1 MLLGPMLARF
11 GEAYMPI
18 PGGDKIGR
26 RRLDTHFQG
35 FVELGADFSCND
47 EEGLYSLKANGLNGK
62 YILLEDAKYVFN
74 INIRRSDDGKTLTFE
89 TIKYLEKS
97 VAGYL
102 NKEGLSLT
110 DNYQNR
116 RSIVDRISNCF
127 KCWKQIW
134 GKWYRFKWTW
144 F

>member
-1 MLLGPMLARF
+1 MDR
-11 GEAYMPI
+11 E
-18 PGGDKIGR
+18 
-26 RRLDTHFQG
+26 LDDQANIIKTKEEIENNQQPKPRTKTQM
-35 FVELGADFSCND
+35 D
-47 EEGLYSLKANGLNGK
+47 ETILNQEEFNLKEYIKTENTKK

-97 VAGYL
+97 VAGYS

-127 KCWKQIW
+127 KC
-134 GKWYRFKWTW
+134 
-144 F
+144 

>member
-1 MLLGPMLARF
+1 MMVVIQIINIFIQIHIMKQYNLTKLKRILLNIIKTKEEIENNQQPKPRTKTQM
-11 GEAYMPI
+11 
-18 PGGDKIGR
+18 
-26 RRLDTHFQG
+26 
-35 FVELGADFSCND
+35 D
-47 EEGLYSLKANGLNGK
+47 ETILNQEEFNLKEYIKTENTKK

-116 RSIVDRISNCF
+116 RSIVDRIFNCF
-127 KCWKQIW
+127 KC
-134 GKWYRFKWTW
+134 
-144 F
+144 